1 MNRFEDKIVVVTG
14 GTSGIGSEVA
24 RQFCEEG
31 AHVIITGR
39 NEENARKVIDSIS
52 GKYKIDFERVEMTD
66 FFKIEAFSKKINETY
81 GGADILFNNTG
92 IYPGF
97 NKFEDSNIEE
107 WKNVIDVNV
116 YAIVE
121 TAKHFIKQLKE
132 KNGILINNASIAGLQ
147 DFTSGSGYAYAA
159 SKSAIIKFTK
169 MLAKNYAKQ
178 VRINCV
184 CPGVIDTP
192 LYLNLDKK
200 KMEERIPAGRVGNP
214 EDIASVVLFLASDAA
229 KYIYGAVLPIDGGIT
244 L

>member
-1 MNRFEDKIVVVTG
+1 MNRFEDKVVVVTG

-24 RQFCEEG
+24 RQFCEAG

-52 GKYKIDFERVEMTD
+52 GKYKIEFERVEMTD
-66 FFKIEAFSKKINETY
+66 LLKIETFAKKIKETY

-97 NKFEDSNIEE
+97 NKFEDSSIEE

-121 TAKHFIKQLKE
+121 TAKKFINQLKE
-132 KNGILINNASIAGLQ
+132 KQGILINNASIAGLQ